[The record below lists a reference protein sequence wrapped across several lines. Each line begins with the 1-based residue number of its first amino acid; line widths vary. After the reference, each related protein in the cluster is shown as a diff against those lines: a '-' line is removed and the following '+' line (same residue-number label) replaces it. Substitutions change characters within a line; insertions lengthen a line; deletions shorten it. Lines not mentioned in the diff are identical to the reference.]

1 VWRKP
6 PALPE
11 GGVIAVVAPS
21 SPTLNRSEIE
31 QGLAYFRARGYEVVE
46 GRSVRRVH
54 GYLAGTDAERAADLE
69 WALTEPGIDMVL
81 ALCGGYGAARLHG
94 LVDWGRLGEPRIVC
108 GFSDITAIH
117 LALAAHASWT
127 SFYGPGLLRFT
138 RRKDVLSEPTE
149 EWFHRAFQPA
159 ALGRVFEDP
168 DDPYVARIGS
178 GVVEAPIVGGN
189 LTLVSHSI
197 GTPFEIQTEGCVLM
211 LEEVD
216 ADPYMVDACLNH
228 LRQAGKLDGI
238 AGFVF
243 GTPVNLLDQ
252 VLATEPY
259 GSLSAE
265 QILDELIAPLGVPA
279 IGNVPLGHGSH
290 LATLPLG
297 VKVRLD
303 ADAGTLDI
311 LEAAVTA

>member
-1 VWRKP
+1 MWRKP
-6 PALPE
+6 KALPE
-11 GGVIAVVAPS
+11 GGTIAVVAPS

-46 GRSVRRVH
+46 GPNVRRVH

-94 LVDWGRLGEPRIVC
+94 LVDWDRLGEPRIVC

-138 RRKDVLSEPTE
+138 RRKDLLSEPTE
-149 EWFHRAFQPA
+149 AWFHRAFRAEP
-159 ALGRVFEDP
+159 LGRVFEDP
-168 DDPYVARIGS
+168 DDPYVTRIAP

-197 GTPFEIQTEGCVLM
+197 GTPFEIETAGCVLM
-211 LEEVD
+211 LEELD

-228 LRQAGKLDGI
+228 LIQAGKLEDI

-279 IGNVPLGHGSH
+279 IGNVPLGHGPH

-297 VKVRLD
+297 VRVRLD

-311 LEAAVTA
+311 LEAAVV